1 MRTMV
6 TVFVRGL
13 EFYGFH
19 GVAEEERVI
28 GHRFRADLE
37 YQVGSVACETD
48 RIDDTVNY
56 GDVALCLVEM
66 GQSRQFKT
74 VERLATVMLDEL
86 FARFPGIQSA
96 QLRLAKRLP
105 PAPVIAEEVGIEIR
119 RSR

>member
-1 MRTMV
+1 MV

-37 YQVGSVACETD
+37 YQVDSAACETD
-48 RIDDTVNY
+48 RIGDTVNY
-56 GDVALCLVEM
+56 GDVAQCLVHS
-66 GQSRQFKT
+66 GQTHRFHT

-86 FARFPGIQSA
+86 FAGFPGIQSA

-105 PAPVIAEEVGIEIR
+105 PAPIIAEEVGVEIR